1 MEMRLKTVVF
11 KFFPALVVGCASCAE
26 AGARFFMP
34 ETLYAAPGIECSVFF
49 SRMFESVKH
58 SNYAFEALSEK
69 GNFWADRWCWTPKAE
84 DAGKSVKVVF
94 RALTDDGLVDCVTT
108 TVVVAKSPTEAQK
121 SRKITLALFSASSTN
136 CRYQDRLRERMRE
149 AGFAGYT
156 PIGSHTGGSSSMEC
170 DPEKGAPH
178 DGYGG
183 FAWGDFTTRWSM
195 SVDEID
201 NLQAEAERDQL
212 RKFGYKIPEGQEWRR
227 GLLKSPLVKIENGE
241 KVVDVQRWL
250 DKVNGGEPPDYFLII
265 LGGNG
270 IAMIPADRIET
281 SISRQLA
288 SARRL
293 IVHLRAVCPKS
304 RIAIG
309 QAFGGSIEQAGWGK
323 NYGATISAFQGNINR
338 IKYDRAMKEFVET
351 YGDGNMVFV
360 PFSHGIDPV
369 RAYPRTEA
377 DGNALHG
384 TKLSGYQA
392 GDALFAWL
400 LNDITSR

>member
-1 MEMRLKTVVF
+1 MAVNRKENMKANTIGVF
-11 KFFPALVVGCASCAE
+11 GAAVLAAGCVMNAE
-26 AGARFFMP
+26 AKARWFMP
-34 ETLYAAPGIECSVFF
+34 ETLYAAPGVECNVFF
-49 SRMFESVKH
+49 AKMFESVKY
-58 SNYAFEALSEK
+58 SNYAFEAISEK
-69 GNFWADRWCWTPKAE
+69 GNFWEDRWCWTPKAE

-121 SRKITLALFSASSTN
+121 SRRITLALFSA
-136 CRYQDRLRERMRE
+136 
-149 AGFAGYT
+149 GYT
-156 PIGSHTGGSSSMEC
+156 PVGSHTGGSSSMEC

-183 FAWGDFTTRWSM
+183 FAWGDFMTRWAM

-250 DKVNGGEPPDYFLII
+250 DKVNGGEPPDYILIV

-270 IAMIPADRIET
+270 IATISADRIEAAV
-281 SISRQLA
+281 SRQLENA
-288 SARRL
+288 KRL
-293 IVHLRAVCPKS
+293 LGYLRETCPKT
-304 RIAIG
+304 RIAIA
-309 QAFGGSIEQAGWGK
+309 QAIGGSIEQVGWGK
-323 NYGATISAFQGNINR
+323 NYGARASAFQGNINR
-338 IKYDRAMKEFVET
+338 ILYDRAMKRYVET
-351 YGDGNMVFV
+351 CGDDNIVFV
-360 PFSHGIDPV
+360 PFSHGVDPV
-369 RAYPRTEA
+369 RAYPRTEK

-384 TKLSGYQA
+384 TQLSGYQA